1 MRINDRYR
9 FTGQHAQLAVQV
21 ISMSRQKH
29 DIMPTWL
36 YKKEEVGED
45 PSTFSAWNIEAQH
58 QHSKENFDATTP
70 LRPEGNIKN
79 KMKHKQAWLPPS
91 YNNNTDLPH
100 KYKKHTQAQLQT
112 VTHSRHW
119 WAWVQPACALWS
131 RRKKSTWFAT
141 GLLLACVLWTLVP
154 AEAREAGGRA
164 WDMLLREEAAAT
176 GVILLCDETVVG
188 LNGLELGAAEK
199 SPLFTLK

>member
-79 KMKHKQAWLPPS
+79 KMKHKQARLPPS

-100 KYKKHTQAQLQT
+100 KYKNIHKHN
-112 VTHSRHW
+112 SRLS
-119 WAWVQPACALWS
+119 P
-131 RRKKSTWFAT
+131 T
-141 GLLLACVLWTLVP
+141 
-154 AEAREAGGRA
+154 ARTDEPEYSQHARC
-164 WDMLLREEAAAT
+164 EAAGRKAPDLQQ
-176 GVILLCDETVVG
+176 GCCWRAYCGLWCPQKRERLEAALEICYCAKKLLQQE
-188 LNGLELGAAEK
+188 
-199 SPLFTLK
+199 